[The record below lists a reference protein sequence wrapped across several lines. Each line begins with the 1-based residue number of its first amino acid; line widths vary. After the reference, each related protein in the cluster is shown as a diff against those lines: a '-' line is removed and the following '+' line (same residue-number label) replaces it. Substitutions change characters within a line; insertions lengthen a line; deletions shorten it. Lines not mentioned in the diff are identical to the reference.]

1 MSAELNNYLKTLPI
15 YQFKLVDGSSIIGK
29 LVDIE
34 DDIVH
39 LEETHEVRYHENSKH
54 QVELTMHKWMYLSDE
69 KTTQVNLNHVI
80 SYSELNTTSKQF
92 YSKSVLKAK
101 IEALKDDLMEDG
113 NKSLF
118 SDVFNS
124 IIEGLDNQDSGSDNS
139 SISDWDFGDYN
150 NDRWNID

>member
-1 MSAELNNYLKTLPI
+1 
-15 YQFKLVDGSSIIGK
+15 
-29 LVDIE
+29 
-34 DDIVH
+34 
-39 LEETHEVRYHENSKH
+39 
-54 QVELTMHKWMYLSDE
+54 
-69 KTTQVNLNHVI
+69 
-80 SYSELNTTSKQF
+80 
-92 YSKSVLKAK
+92 
-101 IEALKDDLMEDG
+101 MEDG